1 MFYMIC
7 IRDYLSVYF
16 RNLTLIWSPLKY
28 YYLQIGHFPF
38 DVCHWSSLVIHRIT
52 AVLKI
57 LTYIITAR
65 PVGLATILA
74 MMYVATFKT
83 AVILYIFQGY
93 FVHTNKISVW
103 SSGIWIPIKRIIW
116 WPVGKAFM
124 MFTCQNNIS
133 TMKH

>member
-1 MFYMIC
+1 MFYMVC

-28 YYLQIGHFPF
+28 YYQQIGHFPF
-38 DVCHWSSLVIHRIT
+38 DVWHCSSLVIYRIT

-57 LTYIITAR
+57 LTYITLSQLF
-65 PVGLATILA
+65 LAAILE

-83 AVILYIFQGY
+83 TLILYISQGY

-124 MFTCQNNIS
+124 MFTSQNNIS
-133 TMKH
+133 TKKH